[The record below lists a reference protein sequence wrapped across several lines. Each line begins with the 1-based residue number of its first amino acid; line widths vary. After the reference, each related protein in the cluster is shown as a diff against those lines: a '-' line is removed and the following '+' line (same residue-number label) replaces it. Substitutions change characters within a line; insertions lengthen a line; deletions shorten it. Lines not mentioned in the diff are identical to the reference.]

1 MNVFITGGLGFI
13 GRGLAER
20 LAAAGHGVTLLDRS
34 PAQGERLPDGVS
46 VIPAD
51 ASSPGSW
58 QDAVAGHDAVINLAG
73 ASIFTRWSPG
83 AKKRIHDSRI
93 FVTRNLVDALKRN
106 RDSSVTLISASATG
120 YYGYHG
126 DEELTETDPPGDDF
140 LAGVCR
146 EWEAEAMKASESV
159 SRVVIPR
166 FGVVLGSGG
175 GAISVLGRIYR
186 LRLGARLGTGAQW
199 FSWIARDDLASAIIF
214 LMDKQSISGPVNCT
228 SPNPVTNRDLTR
240 ALNRAMGTFSLVP
253 PAPAFVLKAVLGEF
267 GDFLLKGQRVLP
279 GRLTREGF
287 SFSLPGIDQ
296 ALASIFVPA

>member
-1 MNVFITGGLGFI
+1 MKVFITGGLGFI
-13 GRGLAER
+13 GRGLTQR
-20 LAAAGHGVTLLDRS
+20 LAAGGNRVTLLDLN
-34 PAQGERLPDGVS
+34 PAPGEHLPDGVS

-51 ASSPGSW
+51 ASTPGPW

-73 ASIFTRWSPG
+73 ASIFTRWSPV

-93 FVTRNLVDALKRN
+93 HVTRNIVDALKRN
-106 RDSSVTLISASATG
+106 RASSVTLISASATG

-126 DEELTETDPPGDDF
+126 DEELDETDPPGYDF

-146 EWEAEAMKASESV
+146 EWEAEAMKASGSV

-175 GAISVLGRIYR
+175 GAIGVLERLYR
-186 LRLGARLGTGAQW
+186 LRLGARLGSGAQW
-199 FSWIARDDLASAIIF
+199 FSWIARDDLASALLF
-214 LMDKQSISGPVNCT
+214 LLEKQSITGPVNCT

-240 ALNRAMGTFSLVP
+240 ALNRAMGTFPLVP

-279 GRLTREGF
+279 GRLNRESF